1 MNSFATAPA
10 APDAADGRL
19 EAVHLGDMTR
29 LLSGRWRLLAG
40 AGIAAFAASVL
51 FVTLVPPRY
60 TGEAKLILESRDSL
74 LYPSDPGPPASSSRS
89 STSRRSRARSR
100 WSCRAISPATPS
112 SSWGSSATR
121 SSIRLPA
128 SQPGPARPVL
138 TGLAKNPLDRP
149 PEDRVLETYYE
160 HLLVFPVGKSRI
172 VAMEFRSKDPE
183 LAAQGADT
191 IAELYLAMQEAAKKD
206 VARTPRPGS
215 AANTTSSR
223 GRVAR
228 PRPRSRISRRKAGL
242 LLGTNNVGLNAQ
254 QLSDLST
261 QLAQARTSQA
271 DSQAKARLIREM
283 IKSGRTFEI
292 PDVANNELIR
302 RLIEQRINLRAQ
314 LALELRTLLPEHP
327 RIKELNAQVN
337 DLEAQVRGAA
347 ERTVR
352 TLENDAKIAGSRV
365 ETLQSAID
373 AQKGVVSQ
381 ANEAEV
387 QLRALE
393 REARAQREQLESYL
407 ARYREAT
414 ARDAENAVPP
424 DARIVSRAIT
434 PDRPSFPK
442 KIPII
447 LFATLAAVIL
457 VAGWIVGRELLAG
470 PSVASAVRAVVLPG
484 RRGGGGARR
493 RGRSQPI

>member
-1 MNSFATAPA
+1 M
-10 APDAADGRL
+10 
-19 EAVHLGDMTR
+19 
-29 LLSGRWRLLAG
+29 
-40 AGIAAFAASVL
+40 
-51 FVTLVPPRY
+51 
-60 TGEAKLILESRDSL
+60 
-74 LYPSDPGPPASSSRS
+74 
-89 STSRRSRARSR
+89 
-100 WSCRAISPATPS
+100 
-112 SSWGSSATR
+112 
-121 SSIRLPA
+121 
-128 SQPGPARPVL
+128 
-138 TGLAKNPLDRP
+138 
-149 PEDRVLETYYE
+149 
-160 HLLVFPVGKSRI
+160 
-172 VAMEFRSKDPE
+172 
-183 LAAQGADT
+183 
-191 IAELYLAMQEAAKKD
+191 
-206 VARTPRPGS
+206 
-215 AANTTSSR
+215 
-223 GRVAR
+223 
-228 PRPRSRISRRKAGL
+228 
-242 LLGTNNVGLNAQ
+242 
-254 QLSDLST
+254 
-261 QLAQARTSQA
+261 
-271 DSQAKARLIREM
+271 SQAKARLIREM

-442 KIPII
+442 KMPII

-457 VAGWIVGRELLAG
+457 VAGWIVGPRAPRRPKRRERR
-470 PSVASAVRAVVLPG
+470 RAVVLPG

-493 RGRSQPI
+493 RGRSQPIQLRP

>member
-1 MNSFATAPA
+1 M
-10 APDAADGRL
+10 L
-19 EAVHLGDMTR
+19 ENYYER
-29 LLSGRWRLLAG
+29 LL
-40 AGIAAFAASVL
+40 V
-51 FVTLVPPRY
+51 
-60 TGEAKLILESRDSL
+60 
-74 LYPSDPGPPASSSRS
+74 
-89 STSRRSRARSR
+89 
-100 WSCRAISPATPS
+100 
-112 SSWGSSATR
+112 
-121 SSIRLPA
+121 
-128 SQPGPARPVL
+128 
-138 TGLAKNPLDRP
+138 
-149 PEDRVLETYYE
+149 
-160 HLLVFPVGKSRI
+160 HPVGKSRI
-172 VAMEFRSKDPE
+172 VAVEFRSKDPE
-183 LAAQGADT
+183 LAAKGANT

-206 VARTPRPGS
+206 MARNASGWLGTNIDGLRQ
-215 AANTTSSR
+215 
-223 GRVAR
+223 RVSEAEAKVEEY
-228 PRPRSRISRRKAGL
+228 RRKAGL
-242 LLGTNNVGLNAQ
+242 LLGTNNVGINAQ

-393 REARAQREQLESYL
+393 REARAQREQLEF
-407 ARYREAT
+407 
-414 ARDAENAVPP
+414 
-424 DARIVSRAIT
+424 ISRAIARRPLAT
-434 PDRPSFPK
+434 RRTRCRPTRASSPGRSRRIGRHSRRNSDHPVRDACRRDPRRRMDRGPRAPRR
-442 KIPII
+442 PER
-447 LFATLAAVIL
+447 
-457 VAGWIVGRELLAG
+457 RERR
-470 PSVASAVRAVVLPG
+470 RAVVLPG

-493 RGRSQPI
+493 RGRSQPIQLRP